1 MGSCL
6 GRVSHGAGG
15 GYGLTPQPPLL
26 HTKRGGVRRSVSLPC
41 TCRRPIAQLK
51 LAQDPWSNTPRRYLQ
66 SVTDPQ
72 PIEEILSTVSL
83 PPLEN
88 LNRALGAN
96 HDLATGLDEL
106 IDNAIDAGADT
117 IAIIFH
123 SGDVLL
129 EGISI
134 HDNGSGMTLE
144 KMETVLRL
152 GGHQANSERNIGR
165 YGMGLKEGSFA
176 NGAVTHILSKT
187 AEGSPAGLRLSKE
200 SFEAGIL
207 SPSAFEERWAWREQ
221 IKLTVEHGTTV
232 MWSELFN
239 VYRGDSAK
247 EAGEFLTRELERV
260 RKHVGIRYHRFLSD
274 GRVSIQFFTAYEGF
288 VPTKAPAPTPTNP
301 LGYRRSG
308 QPSYPRLLT
317 FMGVPDAPGVTAH
330 IWPHRSQSDEFKLD
344 SASTNGHQGFYVYDA
359 DRLITMGGWGRF
371 RSDDKSLQL
380 LRIEISDPRVIE
392 EYVTIS
398 PQKGSVNF
406 KEGFHD
412 FMRELRDPDD
422 SKVGLERVYADA
434 VQVVK
439 KANQRSGKAKQL
451 AEAGKGIA
459 PSIKRVIERE
469 ASLRSGEPINVVWF
483 KVQGDNFVAIDP
495 RKRTIYINERYRPFL
510 NEGKSSLNDAPLVK
524 TLLYLLFND
533 HVSAGRS
540 TRESQATVEML
551 TEVINA
557 AAREMVTRLEGD
569 PVFEL

>member
-1 MGSCL
+1 MTISKVL
-6 GRVSHGAGG
+6 G
-15 GYGLTPQPPLL
+15 
-26 HTKRGGVRRSVSLPC
+26 
-41 TCRRPIAQLK
+41 
-51 LAQDPWSNTPRRYLQ
+51 DRYLQ
-66 SVTDPQ
+66 GVTDHQ
-72 PIEEILSTVSL
+72 PAAEVVSTVSL

-88 LNRALGAN
+88 LNTALGAN

-106 IDNAIDAGADT
+106 IDNALDAGADN

-144 KMETVLRL
+144 KMTTVLRL
-152 GGHQANSERNIGR
+152 GGHVANSDRNIGR

-176 NGAVTHILSKT
+176 NGAVTDILSKT
-187 AEGSPAGLRLSKE
+187 NGATAAGLRLSKE

-207 SPSAFEERWAWREQ
+207 SQAAFDERWAMREQ
-221 IKLTVEHGTTV
+221 IKFPNEHGTTI

-239 VYRGDSAK
+239 VYRGDSTK
-247 EAGEFLTRELERV
+247 EAGEFLARELERV
-260 RKHVGIRYHRFLSD
+260 RKHVGIRYHRFLSE
-274 GRVSIQFFTAYEGF
+274 GRVRIDFYTAYEGF
-288 VPTKAPAPTPTNP
+288 VPSKSPSPVPTNP

-308 QPSYPRLLT
+308 QPKYPRQLT
-317 FMGVPDAPGVTAH
+317 LMGVSDAPGVTAH

-344 SASTNGHQGFYVYDA
+344 TRSTNGHQGFYVYDA

-398 PQKGSVNF
+398 PQKGSVIF
-406 KEGFHD
+406 KEGFHA
-412 FMRELRDPDD
+412 FMRELRDPEDP
-422 SKVGLERVYADA
+422 KVDIEKVYADA
-434 VQVVK
+434 IQVVK

-451 AEAGKGIA
+451 TEAGKGIA
-459 PSIKRVIERE
+459 PSIKRTIDKE
-469 ASLRSGEPINVVWF
+469 ASLRSGEPIDVVWF

-495 RKRTIYINERYRPFL
+495 RKRTIYINERYRHLF
-510 NEGKSSLNDAPLVK
+510 NEGRGSLNDAPLIK
-524 TLLYLLFND
+524 TLLFLLFND
-533 HVSAGRS
+533 QVSAGRS

-551 TEVINA
+551 TQVINA
-557 AAREMVTRLEGD
+557 AAREMVAQMKKKPGS
-569 PVFEL
+569 

>member
-1 MGSCL
+1 M
-6 GRVSHGAGG
+6 
-15 GYGLTPQPPLL
+15 
-26 HTKRGGVRRSVSLPC
+26 
-41 TCRRPIAQLK
+41 
-51 LAQDPWSNTPRRYLQ
+51 
-66 SVTDPQ
+66 TDPH
-72 PIEEILSTVSL
+72 PIEEVVSTVSL

-117 IAIIFH
+117 IAIVFH

-152 GGHQANSERNIGR
+152 SGHQANSERNIGR

-176 NGAVTHILSKT
+176 NGTVTHILSKT
-187 AEGSPAGLRLSKE
+187 VDGSPAGLRLSKE

-207 SPSAFEERWAWREQ
+207 SPVAFEERWAWREQ
-221 IKLTVEHGTTV
+221 TKLTAEHGTTV

-239 VYRGDSAK
+239 VYRGDSSK
-247 EAGEFLTRELERV
+247 EADEFLTRELERV

-274 GRVSIQFFTAYEGF
+274 GRVQIEFFTAYEGF
-288 VPTKAPAPTPTNP
+288 VPLKAPAPTPTDP

-308 QPSYPRLLT
+308 QPSYPRQLT

-330 IWPHRSQSDEFKLD
+330 IWPHRSRSDEFKLD
-344 SASTNGHQGFYVYDA
+344 SASTNGHQGFYIYDA

-371 RSDDKSLQL
+371 RSEDKSLQL

-406 KEGFHD
+406 KEGFYE

-422 SKVGLERVYADA
+422 SKVDLERVYADA

-469 ASLRSGEPINVVWF
+469 AALRGGEPINVVWF

-495 RKRTIYINERYRPFL
+495 RKRTIYINERYRSFL

-533 HVSAGRS
+533 QVSAGRS
-540 TRESQATVEML
+540 TKESQATVEML

-557 AAREMVTRLEGD
+557 AAREMESRRSDGPVLE
-569 PVFEL
+569 L